1 MVLPEAAPIA
11 LDARGDR
18 DLDRVRTIPIRRRLS
33 RHERVS
39 WLRKLDAI
47 SSVSGGSI
55 AAGLLGAV

>member
-1 MVLPEAAPIA
+1 VVLPEAAPIA

-18 DLDRVRTIPIRRRLS
+18 DLELGLS
-33 RHERVS
+33 LSGGGYRAMNELG